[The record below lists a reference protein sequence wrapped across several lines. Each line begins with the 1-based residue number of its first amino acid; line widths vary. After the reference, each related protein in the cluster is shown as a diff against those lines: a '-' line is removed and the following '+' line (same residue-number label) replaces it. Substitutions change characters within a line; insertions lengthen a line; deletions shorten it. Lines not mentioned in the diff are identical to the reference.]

1 MNYLAHILFSG
12 EDEDIQ
18 LGNFI
23 GDAVKGSYDHY
34 PERIREGIAL
44 HRRMDQYADG
54 HPAVREAVLLLRPDF
69 GRYSG
74 VLTDIFFDHFLA
86 VNFERYTSKSL
97 QRFAWGFYWNLI
109 WHYAIL
115 PPRIKGFLWHFVIT
129 NRLCR
134 YGSLN
139 GIRESLSIMTKYRN
153 FVVDPDKAV
162 IFVKDRYT
170 VFNDSAVTFFDSYK
184 DCILNKATR

>member
-12 EDEDIQ
+12 EDKDIQ

-109 WHYAIL
+109 RHYAIL